1 MNSWHAVAMFVRMS
15 VMLVEQSLQHA
26 AMLLTILHGTLIP
39 ARVAVHQPLALV
51 RHHATQS
58 QQCRWVA
65 LPTL

>member
-1 MNSWHAVAMFVRMS
+1 
-15 VMLVEQSLQHA
+15 MLVEQSLQHA